1 MNESHVFG
9 YALISYDAN
18 KQLLRLRNPW
28 GWIKDPLKAQT
39 ITKMVGEEGEFT
51 ISTADT
57 IKYFDLA
64 TITNYHDDYYTI
76 SMGVR

>member
-1 MNESHVFG
+1 
-9 YALISYDAN
+9 
-18 KQLLRLRNPW
+18 
-28 GWIKDPLKAQT
+28 
-39 ITKMVGEEGEFT
+39 MVGEEGEFT